1 MAGVMGGRLMIRTPA
16 QSSTAVPHGPDVIE
30 ATKIGNPLQVT
41 TPPNDPS
48 ATTPAKTNAGPHPDA
63 TTSLTDVVRPDGPRL
78 VAHALAS
85 VEELSV
91 VDAPASRLAELVNGM
106 IPTAV
111 LDVLRG
117 RWLGHPLHPA
127 LVTVPIGAWMAVPVM
142 DLTGQRI
149 AAQRLVGF
157 GIAAAVPAVI
167 TGLAEYTTLDTAQ
180 RRVGVVHMAANT
192 VSLGCLARSWW
203 HRHNGFAL
211 RGGGWSLA
219 GLAISGAA
227 GALGGHLSYSQSAG
241 VLRDR

>member
-1 MAGVMGGRLMIRTPA
+1 MLRPRTDQYGTTTGA
-16 QSSTAVPHGPDVIE
+16 DVIE
-30 ATKIGNPLQVT
+30 ATEIGNPLHVT

-48 ATTPAKTNAGPHPDA
+48 ATTAATTDDGPDPDA
-63 TTSLTDVVRPDGPRL
+63 ITSLTDVVRPDGPRP

-85 VEELSV
+85 VEELSA
-91 VDAPASRLAELVNGM
+91 VDAPAGQLADLVNGA

-117 RWLGHPLHPA
+117 RWLGHPLHPV
-127 LVTVPIGAWMAVPVM
+127 LVTVPIGAWMAVPVL

-149 AAQRLVGF
+149 AAQRLVAF
-157 GIAAAVPAVI
+157 GIAAALPASI

-180 RRVGVVHMAANT
+180 RRVAVVHMAANT

-219 GLAISGAA
+219 GLAISGVA

-241 VLRDR
+241 VLRER